1 MLKGFFA
8 HKKSGERKVIY
19 DLPNE
24 YRKKRRT
31 PSPHHA
37 GKCLDSGKTTYV
49 GALVVYWRW
58 QVREYVQS
66 VVGIQKLTK
75 TAINE
80 ALRRMKKAGI
90 EKAELEAFLREMIN
104 GKQKSWLAHCTDAEA
119 LCIDRVISEV
129 LAEHPGLICILR
141 QRYEGRGMT
150 KRKMAEL
157 LNDAHPEWC
166 FSTCE
171 KRIANWLAVA
181 EYALYIP
188 MRESFAEKMA

>member
-1 MLKGFFA
+1 MIYPTNTGKN
-8 HKKSGERKVIY
+8 GEHLRLATLESVWIQ
-19 DLPNE
+19 
-24 YRKKRRT
+24 
-31 PSPHHA
+31 
-37 GKCLDSGKTTYV
+37 GKLRMWGRWSYIGGGKTGNMFNQLLT
-49 GALVVYWRW
+49 
-58 QVREYVQS
+58 S
-66 VVGIQKLTK
+66 KKLTK

-80 ALRRMKKAGI
+80 ALRRMKKAGLD
-90 EKAELEAFLREMIN
+90 KPELEAFLRDMIN
-104 GKQKSWLAHCTDAEA
+104 GKQKSWLVHCTDAEA

-188 MRESFAEKMA
+188 MRESFAQKIA